1 MSPDHKLLM
10 KIDDNSILKRTA
22 LEITRSQFYEVIAVT
37 GHESELVKSE
47 LKGLAVEVF
56 HNKNYESGMHSSIKE
71 GLTHLSPD
79 ADYFAVCLADQP
91 TLSHLDYNHLID
103 TVNANTDYKLFRPV
117 FNGQFGNPS
126 IISKNYISE
135 ILNHEDSDKGCAYLF
150 ENHPESVMKV
160 QMPNQSTLIDVD
172 THELFEEVKFHL
184 TKRE

>member
-10 KIDDNSILKRTA
+10 KIDDYSILKRTA

-56 HNKNYESGMHSSIKE
+56 HNKNYENGMHSSIKE

-103 TVNANTDYKLFRPV
+103 TVNANTGYKLFRPV